1 MGLYIPWAAAFS
13 GELSMPLRN
22 TTTDLMD
29 AVKEAKGIESDYGLA
44 KLLAVEL
51 VAKSMETAVAAA
63 CMPAQMRPKIP
74 LGRQHAQ
81 CGADTR
87 KTLATTI
94 RARFHHHFDCP
105 RCLVPDEPLAAQGMN
120 WPVSFELEWVG
131 YQAP

>member
-63 CMPAQMRPKIP
+63 CIPAQIEAEGPAWSPTRAMRRRYAEDS
-74 LGRQHAQ
+74 GDD
-81 CGADTR
+81 DTSAFSSPFR
-87 KTLATTI
+87 LSAM
-94 RARFHHHFDCP
+94 P
-105 RCLVPDEPLAAQGMN
+105 GPG
-120 WPVSFELEWVG
+120 
-131 YQAP
+131 